1 MTPPSTLRRVCA
13 LLVLPAALAAQQK
26 ELPLKHKAQPT
37 SAAISA
43 SDLMTRLYIFAD
55 DSMQGRETGTVGHLK
70 STAYIAAQVK
80 AMGLKPGGDNGTFFQ
95 NLPVFQRALDAKST
109 ISAGGVKLT
118 AFKDFVATPGRGGDP
133 RSIDGAQVIFG
144 GQQGDTTNELTA
156 EQVRGKLVVMT
167 AREGGRGRGGRGF
180 GGFGR
185 GRGGNNPLADAAG
198 IATIETGEAWD
209 AAVRSAKPRPGNVIF
224 KNPDAAPSPEISA
237 TLTIDEHA
245 AEALLG
251 VPVSQ
256 ATKGML
262 GKTVSG
268 NPHFTET
275 PAPARNVVAILPGSD
290 PKLRGEYVAIGAH
303 NDHIGIRQGPPVD
316 HDSLHLYNAARY
328 AITGMLARGERP
340 TAEQQAAV
348 DAIHINLDS
357 VRKLRPVRLDSI
369 SNGADDDGSGS
380 VSVLEIAEAFARG
393 KIKPERSIVF
403 VWHVGE
409 EKGLWG
415 SEWFTDHPTVP
426 RDSIV
431 AQLNIDM
438 DGRGD
443 AQDLPVGSPTY
454 LQLVGSHRL
463 STELG
468 DMVESVNKTEKMP
481 FTFDYRY
488 DAAGQADNIYCR
500 SDHYN
505 YARYGIPI
513 TFFTTGLH
521 GDYHQVTD
529 EPEYIDYPHMA
540 RVSQFVFDV
549 AVKVADL
556 DHRVKV
562 DGVVPAD
569 PHARCVNNGAP
580 LTSGN

>member
-1 MTPPSTLRRVCA
+1 MNSPSTLRRVCA
-13 LLVLPAALAAQQK
+13 LLILPAALAAQETQ
-26 ELPLKHKAQPT
+26 LPLKHKAQPT

-43 SDLMTRLYIFAD
+43 SDLMTRLYIFSD

-80 AMGLKPGGDNGTFFQ
+80 AMGLRPAGDNGTFFQ
-95 NLPVFQRALDAKST
+95 NLPVFQRSLDPKSS
-109 ISAGGVKLT
+109 ISVGSVKLT
-118 AFKDFVATPGRGGDP
+118 ALKDFVASPGRGGDP
-133 RSIDGAQVIFG
+133 RSINGAQVIFG
-144 GQQGDTTNELTA
+144 GEQGDTTNQLTA
-156 EQVRGKLVVMT
+156 EQATGKLVIMT
-167 AREGGRGRGGRGF
+167 ARPRAAGGRGF

-185 GRGGNNPLADAAG
+185 GRGGPNPLAGAAG
-198 IATIETGEAWD
+198 IATIETGAAWD
-209 AAVRSAKPRPGNVIF
+209 AAVKGAKPRPGNVIF
-224 KNPDAAPSPEISA
+224 KNPSATPVPEAAA

-245 AEALLG
+245 AEVLLG

-256 ATKGML
+256 AIKGML

-268 NPHFTET
+268 NPHFTEK
-275 PAPARNVVAILPGSD
+275 PAPARNVVAILRGSD
-290 PKLRGEYVAIGAH
+290 PTLRGEYVAIGAH
-303 NDHIGIRQGPPVD
+303 NDHIGIRQGTPMD

-328 AITGMLARGERP
+328 AITGMRARGERP
-340 TAEQQAAV
+340 TAEQQAEL

-357 VRKLRPVRLDSI
+357 IRKLRPARLDSI
-369 SNGADDDGSGS
+369 NNGADDDGSGS
-380 VSVLEIAEAFARG
+380 VSVLEIAQAFAQG
-393 KIKPERSIVF
+393 KIKPKRSIIF

-443 AQDLPVGSPTY
+443 AQDLPVGGPTY

-468 DMVESVNKTEKMP
+468 DMVESVNTTEKMP
-481 FTFDYRY
+481 FAFDYRY
-488 DAAGQADNIYCR
+488 DAPGQADNIYCR

-549 AVKVADL
+549 AMKVADL

-569 PHARCVNNGAP
+569 PRARCVNNGAP